1 MIDRLATDFVNTRRA
16 NRIDWERPVTIVE
29 PVQVS
34 GKTINVSAVGILL
47 STDKNA
53 SLQLG
58 GPIALDIPHMEGDD
72 SIVVHGQIVRLEKTH
87 SDLRVAVNLA

>member
-1 MIDRLATDFVNTRRA
+1 MIDRLAPDFVNTRRA
-16 NRIDWERPVTIVE
+16 NRVAWERPITIVD
-29 PVQVS
+29 PVKVP

-47 STDKNA
+47 STDRNL

-58 GPIALDIPHMEGDD
+58 SPIALDIPHIEGTD
-72 SIVVHGQIVRLEKTH
+72 SITVHGQIVRLERTR

>member
-1 MIDRLATDFVNTRRA
+1 MIDRLAPDFVNTRRA
-16 NRIDWERPVTIVE
+16 NRVEWERPVTIVE
-29 PVQVS
+29 PVNMA

-47 STDKNA
+47 STDKNL

-58 GPIALDIPHMEGDD
+58 SPIALDIPHMEGDD
-72 SIVVHGQIVRLEKTH
+72 SIVVHGQIVRLERTS